1 LEAGRRKL
9 VLLAKRH
16 GIALRQSYERE
27 GPTLRRRAGGYA
39 HAKQFKRMRRVLRRQ
54 RTVLGRVIR
63 DIERKLADAGEAA
76 KAALG
81 TWLDRAKRL

>member
-1 LEAGRRKL
+1 
-9 VLLAKRH
+9 
-16 GIALRQSYERE
+16 
-27 GPTLRRRAGGYA
+27 
-39 HAKQFKRMRRVLRRQ
+39 MRRVLRRQ

-81 TWLDRAKRL
+81 TWLDRAKRLHAQRP